1 MKKINLIL
9 LVFIVLFLV
18 SCEKKE
24 IKVGIMIYDESDT
37 FMQEFKNAII
47 KNLSDYEYEVFYAS
61 NSQSIQNKQMVNLI
75 DQNYDLL
82 VINAVDRLAAS
93 SLAELANDKKIPI
106 IFINRE
112 PLEEDIARYENIYYV
127 GADADLL
134 GIRQAEAADL
144 VFKDP
149 KNLNKIFDRNAD
161 NVIQTVIL
169 KGEQSHQDAEKRTRM
184 SIEHLRALGY
194 EVELLT
200 TSVANWRR
208 DLAYIQTKEIMEM
221 FPEVELILSNNDDM
235 ALGAIDYL
243 VETNRFEK
251 GETYDQDILIIGV
264 DATSVGKQAIKD
276 GLLFAS
282 VLNDSAAQG
291 QAVATLINYLM
302 KHKPLDDL
310 PFELVKER
318 YVFVDGQVILK
329 EHLE

>member
-9 LVFIVLFLV
+9 LVFLVLFLV

-282 VLNDSAAQG
+282 VLNDSSAQG

-302 KHKPLDDL
+302 KNKPLDDL

>member
-93 SLAELANDKKIPI
+93 SLAELANDKNIPI

-112 PLEEDIARYENIYYV
+112 PLEEDIARYEDIYYV

-282 VLNDSAAQG
+282 VLNDSSAQG
-291 QAVATLINYLM
+291 LAVATLINYLM

>member
-9 LVFIVLFLV
+9 LVFLVLFLV

-149 KNLNKIFDRNAD
+149 KNLNKIFDHNAD

-282 VLNDSAAQG
+282 VLNDSSAQG

-302 KHKPLDDL
+302 KNKPLDDL

>member
-282 VLNDSAAQG
+282 VLNDSSAQG
-291 QAVATLINYLM
+291 HAVATLINYLM

>member
-9 LVFIVLFLV
+9 LVFLVLFLV

-112 PLEEDIARYENIYYV
+112 PLEEDISRYEDIYYV
-127 GADADLL
+127 GADADRL

-149 KNLNKIFDRNAD
+149 KNLNKTFDRNAD

-276 GLLFAS
+276 GLLYAS
-282 VLNDSAAQG
+282 VLNDSSAQG
-291 QAVATLINYLM
+291 LAVATLINYLM

>member
-276 GLLFAS
+276 GLLYAS
-282 VLNDSAAQG
+282 VLNDSSAQG

-302 KHKPLDDL
+302 KNKPLDDL

>member
-93 SLAELANDKKIPI
+93 SLAELANDKNIPI

-144 VFKDP
+144 AFKDP
-149 KNLNKIFDRNAD
+149 KNLNKIYDRNAD

-251 GETYDQDILIIGV
+251 GETYEQDILIIGV

-282 VLNDSAAQG
+282 VLNDSKAQG

-302 KHKPLDDL
+302 KNKPLDDL

>member
-9 LVFIVLFLV
+9 LVFLVLFLV

-93 SLAELANDKKIPI
+93 SLAELANDKNIPI

-282 VLNDSAAQG
+282 VLNDSSAQG

-302 KHKPLDDL
+302 KNKPLDDL